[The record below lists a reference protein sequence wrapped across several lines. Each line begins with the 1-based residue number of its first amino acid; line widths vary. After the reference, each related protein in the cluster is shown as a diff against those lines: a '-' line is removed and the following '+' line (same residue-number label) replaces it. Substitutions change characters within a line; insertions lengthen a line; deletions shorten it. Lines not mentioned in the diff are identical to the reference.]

1 MKAINL
7 LLLGSVIGIELFL
20 GVAVA
25 KIIFYAP
32 VSMSDGGGVDMFARG
47 LLMSSIF
54 LSLAYFVVG
63 VSLVNLLFALLGL
76 WEDLDKRLKISK
88 FLLALI
94 NLALSLLFLLY
105 YTQPI
110 IELQESI
117 RLGKESIEVLAS
129 DDFKT
134 LHSQSERLVKVLVIL
149 QAVLFFLSF
158 KSAKKS
164 IIKQNLD

>member
-1 MKAINL
+1 
-7 LLLGSVIGIELFL
+7 
-20 GVAVA
+20 
-25 KIIFYAP
+25 
-32 VSMSDGGGVDMFARG
+32 MSDGGGVDMFARG

-164 IIKQNLD
+164 IIK